1 MVAKNKCVRHRF
13 ESYEM
18 GDGSEKVRR
27 AVGIN
32 RWEKPLQHCGQANRS
47 GSPKE
52 ASFLPFQVPN
62 GVRRLGQ
69 PVAEADGASQP
80 LGKLCQL
87 PPSGRLFRRRSEDS
101 ARS

>member
-1 MVAKNKCVRHRF
+1 MRHRF

-18 GDGSEKVRR
+18 GDGSEKERR
-27 AVGIN
+27 AVGMN
-32 RWEKPLQHCGQANRS
+32 RWEKLLQAALWS
-47 GSPKE
+47 GKSNGSTKE
-52 ASFLPFQVPN
+52 SSFLLFQVPN

-69 PVAEADGASQP
+69 PVAEADGAGQP
-80 LGKLCQL
+80 LGRLCQL